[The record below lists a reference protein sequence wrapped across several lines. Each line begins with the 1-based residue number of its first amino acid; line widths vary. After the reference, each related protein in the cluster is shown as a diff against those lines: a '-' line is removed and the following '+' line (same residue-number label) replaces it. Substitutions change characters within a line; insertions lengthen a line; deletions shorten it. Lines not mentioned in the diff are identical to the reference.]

1 MSQQYQLIYP
11 TLDLFLYDLKEGLGQ
26 NEEII
31 QQNGRRFWSRIY
43 GSQLDNQ
50 KLEALTQAES
60 DESDYVELL
69 SNPKIQ
75 PFTSPLDGYY
85 FPVQL
90 GDTFALQVDCTANY
104 ISDYK
109 SSPQSIS
116 CFQQLQSDILSQIN
130 QQQGQI
136 GQSWLIWGQLA
147 SDTQDATATAKECY
161 AQLKLD
167 SQQDWDTDLK
177 GQGKFLGG
185 AVFELCRFPAFSKS
199 SSDGYHIII
208 CLFPQQ
214 IKLEAI
220 QKNIQKL
227 YPEFIRLFKSRNKIL
242 WAYSQSRTLKAN
254 LKQADKL
261 AQDIVRDLNKKAQ
274 NARINLD
281 KLQKKLQST
290 ADVILRYTNNLTY
303 LDDQRRTID
312 VNISNYQKRYQK
324 IEELDNNS
332 DWQFLQT
339 FNDFAQEKFLGQI
352 ATDQANFSPGL
363 TLMENYVKTMQ
374 GIIDIEQTKS
384 DRTLN
389 TTIAIA
395 GIGLA
400 TSQIASSVLVSQFP
414 PAAKTPFII
423 TPAFYGSVLTGLLT
437 SIIAWI
443 LLTKIRR

>member
-1 MSQQYQLIYP
+1 VVLQQ
-11 TLDLFLYDLKEGLGQ
+11 E
-26 NEEII
+26 
-31 QQNGRRFWSRIY
+31 
-43 GSQLDNQ
+43 
-50 KLEALTQAES
+50 
-60 DESDYVELL
+60 
-69 SNPKIQ
+69 
-75 PFTSPLDGYY
+75 
-85 FPVQL
+85 VQL
-90 GDTFALQVDCTANY
+90 V
-104 ISDYK
+104 I
-109 SSPQSIS
+109 
-116 CFQQLQSDILSQIN
+116 
-130 QQQGQI
+130 
-136 GQSWLIWGQLA
+136 IWGQLA
-147 SDTQDATATAKECY
+147 SDSHDATATAKECY

-185 AVFELCRFPAFSKS
+185 AVFELWRFSAFSKS

-261 AQDIVRDLNKKAQ
+261 AQDIVRDLNEKAQ

-281 KLQKKLQST
+281 KLQKELQST

-324 IEELDNNS
+324 IQELDNNS

-363 TLMENYVKTMQ
+363 T
-374 GIIDIEQTKS
+374 
-384 DRTLN
+384 
-389 TTIAIA
+389 
-395 GIGLA
+395 
-400 TSQIASSVLVSQFP
+400 
-414 PAAKTPFII
+414 
-423 TPAFYGSVLTGLLT
+423 
-437 SIIAWI
+437 
-443 LLTKIRR
+443 